1 MTGKLTDKIAV
12 VIGGSSGIG
21 LGIAKR
27 FAQEGAHVFI
37 AGRREVQL
45 DEAVAGIGGDAAG
58 LQGDTTSL
66 ADLDRIFAQIQAQQ
80 GASTCWQ

>member
-37 AGRREVQL
+37 TGRRQAQL
-45 DEAVAGIGGDAAG
+45 DEAVAMIDGDAARSRAIPLASPTSTAF
-58 LQGDTTSL
+58 LQRS
-66 ADLDRIFAQIQAQQ
+66 RRRQ